1 MQCPKSSWCKK
12 PADSCRL
19 RSQVRTHAKTPRCA
33 NHLRIPTPLLFA
45 AGCCTDLTKTGG
57 AHIGAIAK
65 FHNES
70 SRLTVSSMVTQG
82 ILNKLCGSPMRTE
95 PVSTAA

>member
-1 MQCPKSSWCKK
+1 MRTLLSWDDGCV
-12 PADSCRL
+12 A
-19 RSQVRTHAKTPRCA
+19 
-33 NHLRIPTPLLFA
+33 LLQSVSALMLMDLCLFV
-45 AGCCTDLTKTGG
+45 GCCTDLTKTGG

-82 ILNKLCGSPMRTE
+82 ILNKLCSSSGQTDLSSNM
-95 PVSTAA
+95 A

>member
-1 MQCPKSSWCKK
+1 MEVSTDVCCIF
-12 PADSCRL
+12 R
-19 RSQVRTHAKTPRCA
+19 
-33 NHLRIPTPLLFA
+33 

-82 ILNKLCGSPMRTE
+82 ILQALCRSPVQGSPGSSSI
-95 PVSTAA
+95 PFGTAKYT

>member
-1 MQCPKSSWCKK
+1 ML
-12 PADSCRL
+12 RL
-19 RSQVRTHAKTPRCA
+19 RQCA
-33 NHLRIPTPLLFA
+33 NHAHVQTLLLA
-45 AGCCTDLTKTGG
+45 AGCYTDLTKTGG

-82 ILNKLCGSPMRTE
+82 ILNKLCGSSMRKE
-95 PVSTAA
+95 PVSVAAQSPSMMSAYHA

>member
-1 MQCPKSSWCKK
+1 M
-12 PADSCRL
+12 
-19 RSQVRTHAKTPRCA
+19 
-33 NHLRIPTPLLFA
+33 F

-82 ILNKLCGSPMRTE
+82 ILQALCNNPKQGMPGSSS
-95 PVSTAA
+95 V